1 MVAYIYEYEYEYEFF
16 GHSFVCNSIANK
28 ERFISKE
35 MQGVN
40 DILSYKLEY
49 HNIWK
54 ITTRSNTLNNNTS

>member
-49 HNIWK
+49 HNI
-54 ITTRSNTLNNNTS
+54 